1 MSDKPLAPTAKRLR
15 DARAQGDVARSDV
28 FAGFVAAVLATEAA
42 FALVDMG
49 IDRWLALQAQ
59 TIAYLAH
66 AHRIDACLRLLP
78 SWIVSLAVLVG
89 TFAIIAVIAATFSAW
104 ACGGLSVSPK
114 AIEPSFKRLNAV
126 RHLRTLFGA
135 KNLTAVVLA
144 LTSAAIV
151 ATVAYCLLLERLPL
165 VDALVEWQSLSF
177 DLRVGIA
184 SLHGFVRALLAALF
198 VPAVLSIAIAR
209 RQHRRAL
216 RMSHRE
222 LKDEL
227 KQTTGDQTMRARQ
240 RASFAE
246 ALFAVPPVGRAGK
259 RRALITNPEHIA
271 VLLDF
276 DADDSAP
283 PLVVAKAIDDEAMRM
298 TNDALLD
305 RVVVFRFRRLARYL
319 YRHGELQAE
328 IPADSYRAVAI
339 VYRIVE
345 EIEALAERPNLPI
358 EIDDVAFDSS

>member
-1 MSDKPLAPTAKRLR
+1 MSDKPLAPSAKRLR
-15 DARAQGDVARSDV
+15 DARAEGNVARSEV
-28 FAGFVAAVLATEAA
+28 FAGFVAVVLATEAV
-42 FALVDMG
+42 FALVDTG

-59 TIAYLAH
+59 TFAYLAQ
-66 AHRIDACLRLLP
+66 ADRIDACLRLLP
-78 SWIVSLAVLVG
+78 LWIVSMVALVG
-89 TFAIIAVIAATFSAW
+89 TIAITAVIAATFGAW

-114 AIEPSFKRLNAV
+114 AIQPSFKRLDAV
-126 RHLRTLFGA
+126 RHLRTLFGT

-144 LTSAAIV
+144 LTSATIV
-151 ATVAYCLLLERLPL
+151 GTVAYCLLRGRLPL
-165 VDALVEWQSLSF
+165 VDAMVEWQSLAF
-177 DLRVGIA
+177 DVRVSIA
-184 SLHGFVRALLAALF
+184 SLHGFVRCLLAALF

-216 RMSHRE
+216 RMTHRE

-246 ALFAVPPVGRAGK
+246 AVFAVPPVGRTGSK
-259 RRALITNPEHIA
+259 RALITNPEHVA

-276 DADDSAP
+276 DGDESAP
-283 PLVVAKAIDDEAMRM
+283 PIVVAKAMNDEAMRM

-305 RVVVFRFRRLARYL
+305 RIVVFRFRRLARHL
-319 YRHGELQAE
+319 YRHGELQAG
-328 IPADSYRAVAI
+328 IPADCYRAVAI

-345 EIEALAERPNLPI
+345 EIEALTERPNTPI
-358 EIDDVAFDSS
+358 EIDDLAFDS

>member
-15 DARAQGDVARSDV
+15 DARAQGNVARSDV
-28 FAGFVAAVLATEAA
+28 FAGFVAAVLATETA
-42 FALVDMG
+42 FALVDTG

-59 TIAYLAH
+59 TFAHLAH
-66 AHRIDACLRLLP
+66 ADRIDACLRLLP
-78 SWIVSLAVLVG
+78 LWIVSIALLVG
-89 TFAIIAVIAATFSAW
+89 AFALAAVIAATFSAW

-114 AIEPSFKRLNAV
+114 AIKPSFKRLDAV
-126 RHLRTLFGA
+126 RHLKTLFGA
-135 KNLTAVVLA
+135 KNLTAVLLA

-151 ATVAYCLLLERLPL
+151 ATVAYCLLRERLSL

-184 SLHGFVRALLAALF
+184 SLHGFVRSLLAALF

-209 RQHRRAL
+209 HQHRRAL
-216 RMSHRE
+216 RMSHHE

-246 ALFAVPPVGRAGK
+246 AVFAAPPVGRTGSK
-259 RRALITNPEHIA
+259 RALVTNPEHVA

-276 DADDSAP
+276 DADESAP
-283 PLVVAKAIDDEAMRM
+283 PLVVAKATNDEAMRM

-305 RVVVFRFRRLARYL
+305 RVVVFRFRRLARHL
-319 YRHGELQAE
+319 YRHGDLQAA
-328 IPADSYRAVAI
+328 IPADCYRAVAI

-345 EIEALAERPNLPI
+345 EIEALAERPNAPI
-358 EIDDVAFDSS
+358 EIDDIAFDS